1 MEILYKTFWSI
12 FVAIGFAILFNTPRK
27 ALWTVAFLGALGYGT
42 KVFLL
47 TYIIYDHTVLSTLAG
62 ASMVGILAI
71 YIAEQLRTSPIIF
84 TVPSVICM
92 IPGKFG
98 YEFIIGIIK
107 IAMVKNGRQVSFD
120 YFLEVVNSGLKTGLI
135 LMALA
140 LGIIFPILFFNTRT
154 VKDKDLTKIIN
165 KKVIRKFK
173 IFSRHH
179 H

>member
-1 MEILYKTFWSI
+1 MD
-12 FVAIGFAILFNTPRK
+12 GC
-27 ALWTVAFLGALGYGT
+27 FLGSLRLRHKGLS
-42 KVFLL
+42 FD
-47 TYIIYDHTVLSTLAG
+47 IYNIRPHR
-62 ASMVGILAI
+62 AI
-71 YIAEQLRTSPIIF
+71 YPSRSLYGGDIRYLYCRKIRTPPIIF

>member
-62 ASMVGILAI
+62 ASMVGILGI
-71 YIAEQLRTSPIIF
+71 YIAEKIRTPPIIF

-98 YEFIIGIIK
+98 IRVHHWYH
-107 IAMVKNGRQVSFD
+107 Q
-120 YFLEVVNSGLKTGLI
+120 NSDGKKRTTSI
-135 LMALA
+135 L
-140 LGIIFPILFFNTRT
+140 
-154 VKDKDLTKIIN
+154 
-165 KKVIRKFK
+165 
-173 IFSRHH
+173 
-179 H
+179 

>member
-1 MEILYKTFWSI
+1 MD
-12 FVAIGFAILFNTPRK
+12 GC
-27 ALWTVAFLGALGYGT
+27 FLGSLRLRHKGLS
-42 KVFLL
+42 FD
-47 TYIIYDHTVLSTLAG
+47 IYNIRPHR
-62 ASMVGILAI
+62 AI
-71 YIAEQLRTSPIIF
+71 Y
-84 TVPSVICM
+84 PSRSLYGGDIRYLYCRKN
-92 IPGKFG
+92 PYTADYLYSSLCDLYDSW

-107 IAMVKNGRQVSFD
+107 IAMVKNGQQVSFD